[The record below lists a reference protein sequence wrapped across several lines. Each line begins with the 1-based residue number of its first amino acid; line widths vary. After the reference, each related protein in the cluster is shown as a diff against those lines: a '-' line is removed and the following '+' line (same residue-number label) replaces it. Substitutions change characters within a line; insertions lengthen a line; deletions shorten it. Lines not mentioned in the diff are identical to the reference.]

1 MASQSNR
8 LVVGRLGGGQL
19 KDNITQSWKTTAS
32 GVVPGV
38 ILLLQEAQK
47 FLSDQPVDFNVV
59 VMAISIITGFSLAK
73 EK

>member
-1 MASQSNR
+1 M
-8 LVVGRLGGGQL
+8 

-47 FLSDQPVDFNVV
+47 FLSDQPVDYNVV

>member
-1 MASQSNR
+1 MTQTLKNSNFA
-8 LVVGRLGGGQL
+8 
-19 KDNITQSWKTTAS
+19 QSWKTTAS

-47 FLSDQPVDFNVV
+47 FLNGEPVDFNIV
-59 VMAISIITGFSLAK
+59 VMAIGIITGFSMAK